1 MFKNAVVNKSITQCG
16 AVMFFAALLLAPAQ
30 ASQAA
35 DDLLDPGK
43 IGSAKK
49 SVATEGLLDPGHLA
63 ALSLPSNGPSSKLH
77 RANHQAPSYARGMAA
92 SVVSS
97 LDTLTREAAD
107 MSDEMIRID
116 QQAGE
121 FGDKLKILQEEKE
134 HKLGEYRSGLF
145 CSGCNKTKS
154 EILAM
159 GEQFPHQGQAIVRP
173 TPEQVANK
181 ERELQLPI
189 DQLEH
194 DLKEN
199 QTRRAKALKER
210 NEALAQ
216 IGYGLDLWRTSL
228 TFESV
233 LLALDEKDSS
243 ATYKAE
249 RAKAEDQLA
258 KLRPEI
264 SQKEREVGA
273 IPALTAESF
282 RLTDRLDELG
292 AAILAND
299 NDRANAKMQHEKLRL
314 EMEQTTD
321 PDKRSELA
329 NAKSQLKENLSDYA
343 AKAAQHKAE
352 QAKVGS
358 RLAQVKAQ
366 LKKANE
372 SKAKLD
378 ELKNDFAMW
387 TAMLDQLDEKR
398 VNDHQANNDAIARA
412 AAAAD
417 REHVLLDGYVAR
429 GKLPTL
435 LKVSTSVSAGPG
447 ANALG
452 GLYRMGN
459 HDAARHGEELVSVDG
474 FIKAYRNSSR

>member
-1 MFKNAVVNKSITQCG
+1 MFKNVVANKSIGQRTS
-16 AVMFFAALLLAPAQ
+16 AVLFAALLLAITQ
-30 ASQAA
+30 RSQAA
-35 DDLLDPGK
+35 DDLLDPGN

-63 ALSLPSNGPSSKLH
+63 ALSLQSNGASSKLH
-77 RANHQAPSYARGMAA
+77 RTNHQAPNYARGMAA

-97 LDTLTREAAD
+97 LDVLTREAAD
-107 MSDEMIRID
+107 LSDEVIRID

-121 FGDKLKILQEEKE
+121 FGDKLKTLQEEKE

-173 TPEQVANK
+173 TPEQIANK

-210 NEALAQ
+210 NEAMAQ

-233 LLALDEKDSS
+233 LLELDEKDSNAS
-243 ATYKAE
+243 YKAE
-249 RAKAEDQLA
+249 RVKADEQLS

-264 SQKEREVGA
+264 NQKEREVET

-282 RLTDRLDELG
+282 RLADRLNELD
-292 AAILAND
+292 AAIIAND
-299 NDRANAKMQHEKLRL
+299 NDRTKAKAQFEKLHL
-314 EMEQTTD
+314 EMKQTTD
-321 PDKRSELA
+321 PDMRTELG

-343 AKAAQHKAE
+343 DKAAQHKAE
-352 QAKVGS
+352 RAKVSS
-358 RLAQVKAQ
+358 RLTQVKAQ

-378 ELKNDFAMW
+378 ELKRDFAMW
-387 TAMLDQLDEKR
+387 TAMLDQLDEQR
-398 VNDHQANNDAIARA
+398 TNDHLANKDALARA
-412 AAAAD
+412 VATAD
-417 REHVLLDGYVAR
+417 SEHAKLDGYVAR

-447 ANALG
+447 AIALG

-474 FIKAYRNSSR
+474 FVKAYRNSSR